1 MYQFDMFD
9 YIEKD
14 KWDLPIRLCELYG
27 GIGSQYKAL
36 KNIGVNV
43 KEHYLVEVDI
53 DATIS
58 YAAIHCDL
66 DTHLLKPA
74 PPKEVMIEYLTPFN
88 FRSHDKPANLSR
100 LNGDKLKKLYVATK
114 LSNNLGDVSKLND
127 LPSVDLITWSTP
139 CQDFSLAGSGK
150 GFDGDRGGLTFL
162 TLKLFR
168 NLSYKPTFLLF
179 ENVPAIT
186 NKNFIEGFNL
196 MLSELED
203 LGYTNHVMKLN
214 ARDYGIPQNRD
225 RVYVLSV
232 KKEHPLEFKSPQKIE
247 LTKRLK
253 DFLDKEVDEKFWLTD
268 KQLQMLKNIDF
279 EKINLDTETPK
290 IARTPSSREY
300 KGFKDWSPTLCARDF
315 KDPNWVIDDTQGFDG
330 VRYYKDFVPT
340 LRSSRSGLKILESK
354 RIRKITPLESWRLMG
369 FDDQDF
375 INAEK
380 HASNS
385 TLYKQAGNS
394 IVVQVLESIFNNIF
408 IGEN

>member
-36 KNIGVNV
+36 KNIGVDV

-66 DTHLLKPA
+66 DTHLSKPV

-114 LSNNLGDVSKLND
+114 LSNNLGDVSKLGD

-150 GFDGDRGGLTFL
+150 GFDGDRGGLTVL

-186 NKNFIEGFNL
+186 NKNFIDGFNL

-214 ARDYGIPQNRD
+214 ARDYGVPQNRD

-232 KKEHPLEFKSPQKIE
+232 KNDHPLEFQSPKKKQT
-247 LTKRLK
+247 LSLK
-253 DFLDKEVDEKFWLTD
+253 DYIENQNDDFKLTEHQKEVIEKT
-268 KQLQMLKNIDF
+268 KVNID
-279 EKINLDTETPK
+279 INEGVFVASAPN
-290 IARTPSSREY
+290 SREY

-315 KDPNWVIDDTQGFDG
+315 KDPKWVANKHGF
-330 VRYYKDFVPT
+330 
-340 LRSSRSGLKILESK
+340 
-354 RIRKITPLESWRLMG
+354 RKMSPLEYFRLMG

-375 INAEK
+375 KNAEK

-394 IVVQVLESIFNNIF
+394 IVVQVLEAIFNNIF
-408 IGEN
+408 IGEK